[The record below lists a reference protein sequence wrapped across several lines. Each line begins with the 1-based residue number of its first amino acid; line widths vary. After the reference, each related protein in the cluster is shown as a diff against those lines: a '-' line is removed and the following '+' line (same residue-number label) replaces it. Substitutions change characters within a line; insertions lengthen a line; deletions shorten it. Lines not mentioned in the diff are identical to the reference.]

1 MSSHDE
7 KEQLLEEYER
17 HQKKEANLEPKLLLM
32 MFALLFLA
40 IALVAPKI
48 YLRNNIYFVS
58 KDIYKLQTEKDSLE
72 EEHRKLKRELEDMK
86 FRHLVTDI
94 EF

>member
-1 MSSHDE
+1 LSSHDE